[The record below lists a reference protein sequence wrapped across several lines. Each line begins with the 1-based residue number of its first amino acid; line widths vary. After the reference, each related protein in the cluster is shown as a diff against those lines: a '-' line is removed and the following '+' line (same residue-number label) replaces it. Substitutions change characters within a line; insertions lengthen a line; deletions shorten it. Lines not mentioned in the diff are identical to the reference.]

1 MGSPRPIASKRLSVL
16 LLCDDDPKHANT
28 VLEHVEAIRRYSVHD
43 VRTFNPRS
51 LPGSRTLDLREFDV
65 VVIHYSLCIIV
76 DDYFAP
82 AFREK
87 LRRFGGLKVQ
97 FIQDDYRWVDRI
109 AAMMRD
115 LEIGVLFTLVPPPE
129 IPRVWSAERLPGTVK
144 IGTLAG
150 YVPESLIGLPVRP
163 LDDRPIDIGYRGRE
177 LPYWLGRLGQDKVRI
192 AQGVLARVKKYGL
205 RCDIAWTEKDRIYG
219 PAWTEFIGSCRAI
232 LGTESGASITDFD
245 GSIEERVRTYLAQ
258 YPGADFEE
266 VHRATLTEFE
276 ANVRMNVISPR
287 IFEAVALRT
296 PMILFPGEYSGVIR
310 PWDHY
315 IPLEPDFS
323 NMDEVVERLRDTQGL
338 ETMRDR
344 AYEDVVRTG
353 RYSPRVFVRELDESI
368 ERYAVPRGRSRKMWY
383 YAALA
388 ERHVERAARL
398 IRLREWLLHGSRI
411 GSGIGSRIGSRIG
424 RAIAS
429 PIWHLAKRGV
439 AASIGVKLVLRYRE
453 ARQLLFLVL
462 RSREVRQAVRP
473 ATLLKE
479 LLRLWVLRKAC
490 GDMRSGPERFRVS
503 IRLERTGVE
512 FRSHGAPVKE
522 CRDDRDFRGPWA
534 AEIADAAIDAFHAG
548 KFAVVWNHSALGEQV
563 SFALTRRTWVP
574 LKMGERGVHDFPAFR
589 GVAVHFPEHAWAVLA
604 AVLNAGVADHGFR
617 ADA

>member
-1 MGSPRPIASKRLSVL
+1 VGSPRPIASKRLSVL
-16 LLCDDDPKHANT
+16 LLCDDDPKHATT
-28 VLEHVEAIRRYSVHD
+28 VLEHIEAIRRYSVHD

-150 YVPESLIGLPVRP
+150 YVPESLIGVPVRP

-192 AQGVLARVKKYGL
+192 AQGVLARAKKYGL

-219 PAWTEFIGSCRAI
+219 RAWTEFIGSCRAI

-383 YAALA
+383 HAALA
-388 ERHVERAARL
+388 ERRVERAARL
-398 IRLREWLLHGSRI
+398 IRFRGRFHGSA
-411 GSGIGSRIGSRIG
+411 IG
-424 RAIAS
+424 R
-429 PIWHLAKRGV
+429 LAKRSV
-439 AASIGVKLVLRYRE
+439 AAVIGLKLVLRYRE
-453 ARQLLFLVL
+453 ARQLLFLAL
-462 RSREVRQAVRP
+462 RCREVRQAVRP

-479 LLRLWVLRKAC
+479 LLRLWVLRKTC
-490 GDMRSGPERFRVS
+490 GDMRSVRERFRVS

-522 CRDDRDFRGPWA
+522 CRDDRDFRRPRWT

-563 SFALTRRTWVP
+563 SYPLTRRTWVG

-589 GVAVHFPEHAWAVLA
+589 GVAVHFPEQAWAVLA